1 MKHIHCKGCVNL
13 HNAGRKNP
21 TAGLEKFNN
30 WCCLKGQPAHKAIA
44 WCKTH
49 NKKILKTNS

>member
-13 HNAGRKNP
+13 HNAGCKNP
-21 TAGLEKFNN
+21 VAGLEKFNN

-49 NKKILKTNS
+49 IKKILKTNS